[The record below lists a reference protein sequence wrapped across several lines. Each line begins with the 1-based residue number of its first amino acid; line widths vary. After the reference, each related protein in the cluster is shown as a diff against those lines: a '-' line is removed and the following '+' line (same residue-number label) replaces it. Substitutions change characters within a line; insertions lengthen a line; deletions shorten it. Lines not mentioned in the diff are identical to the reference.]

1 MVHHLELVN
10 RNEKGILKS
19 TFKYKSLFFPM
30 IRSVLEFN
38 FLHIYWGRKPIDFLF
53 PFHYSTL
60 LLVASMQTDISGVP
74 IYYVECITIV
84 LICSL
89 SSEIFLQLC
98 LPEWTNGVICLG
110 YSLIF
115 RLHKVNQATLQSAT
129 RC

>member
-1 MVHHLELVN
+1 
-10 RNEKGILKS
+10 
-19 TFKYKSLFFPM
+19 
-30 IRSVLEFN
+30 
-38 FLHIYWGRKPIDFLF
+38 
-53 PFHYSTL
+53 
-60 LLVASMQTDISGVP
+60 MQTDISGVP